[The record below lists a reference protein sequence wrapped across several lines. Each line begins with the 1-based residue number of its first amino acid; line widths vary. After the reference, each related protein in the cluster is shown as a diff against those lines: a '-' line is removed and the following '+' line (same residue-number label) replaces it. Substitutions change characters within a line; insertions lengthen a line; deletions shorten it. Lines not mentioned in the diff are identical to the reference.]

1 MRDIVGAALSVLC
14 MIHCFL
20 PLIAISVGASVG
32 VHQVAEHMHHDWMHL
47 GLLFPI
53 ILLLA
58 YSLPTAYAQH
68 RNVKPTILAS
78 IGLLILV
85 TALVVGGQLET
96 PITILGSVFVIG
108 AHLYNRRQLKYA
120 EL

>member
-20 PLIAISVGASVG
+20 PLIAISVGAGVG

-53 ILLLA
+53 VLLLA

-68 RNVKPTILAS
+68 RNLKPTAFAS

-85 TALVVGGQLET
+85 TALVVGGHWET

-108 AHLYNRRQLKYA
+108 AHLYNRRILKFA
-120 EL
+120 AI